1 MEQLEDK
8 YYKTIGKNIA
18 LELGLDLPQEMWLNL
33 GSYAWMVTNFVQ
45 AERNRDARE
54 AVNKAQWGDEQSE
67 KRQDIVGA
75 NGPTGEHYDYND

>member
-33 GSYAWMVTNFVQ
+33 GSYAWMVSHFVQ
-45 AERNRDARE
+45 AESIRDARE
-54 AVNKAQWGDEQSE
+54 AQNK
-67 KRQDIVGA
+67 
-75 NGPTGEHYDYND
+75 

>member
-1 MEQLEDK
+1 LFNNWQNSSFIKGKIMEQLEDK

-45 AERNRDARE
+45 AERNRDLRE
-54 AVNKAQWGDEQSE
+54 AQNK
-67 KRQDIVGA
+67 
-75 NGPTGEHYDYND
+75 

>member
-1 MEQLEDK
+1 MFNNTQNCLFDKGKIMEQLEDK

-45 AERNRDARE
+45 AERNRDLRE
-54 AVNKAQWGDEQSE
+54 AQNK
-67 KRQDIVGA
+67 
-75 NGPTGEHYDYND
+75 

>member
-1 MEQLEDK
+1 MFNNSQNCLFDKGKIMEQLEDK

-45 AERNRDARE
+45 AERNRDLRE
-54 AVNKAQWGDEQSE
+54 AQNK
-67 KRQDIVGA
+67 
-75 NGPTGEHYDYND
+75 

>member
-54 AVNKAQWGDEQSE
+54 AVNKAQWDEADE
-67 KRQDIVGA
+67 KRMDVIGQ
-75 NGPTGEHYDYND
+75 NGNIGYD